1 MTVRGEARDRHIN
14 VRMTTEERAAIM
26 ARSASFG
33 MPPSTFM
40 REAAL
45 HCDEKP
51 VKVADTE
58 ELSAIRA
65 SLKKEGGLLNQLV
78 RAAHIHGID
87 ESLLPGLR
95 TAISNV
101 SASASDISKLLSE
114 AADGGQK

>member
-1 MTVRGEARDRHIN
+1 MRGKPRDQHIN
-14 VRMTTEERAAIM
+14 VRMTPEERAVIM
-26 ARSASFG
+26 ARSSSCG
-33 MPPSTFM
+33 MAPSTFM

-51 VKVADTE
+51 VKVADVE

-78 RAAHIHGID
+78 RLSHIHGID

-101 SASASDISKLLSE
+101 STSASGISKLLSE
-114 AADGGQK
+114 AEDRSQK

>member
-1 MTVRGEARDRHIN
+1 MRGKPRDQHIN

-26 ARSASFG
+26 ARSTSFG

-51 VKVADTE
+51 VKVADAE
-58 ELSAIRA
+58 ELTAIRA

-87 ESLLPGLR
+87 EALLPGLR
-95 TAISNV
+95 VAISNV
-101 SASASDISKLLSE
+101 SASASKISKLLSE
-114 AADGGQK
+114 AAEGGHK

>member
-1 MTVRGEARDRHIN
+1 MRGKPRDQHIN
-14 VRMTTEERAAIM
+14 VRMTPEERADIV

-45 HCDEKP
+45 RCGEKP
-51 VKVADTE
+51 VKVADTD

-87 ESLLPGLR
+87 EALLPGLR
-95 TAISNV
+95 VAISNV
-101 SASASDISKLLSE
+101 SASASKISKLLSE
-114 AADGGQK
+114 AADGGHK

>member
-1 MTVRGEARDRHIN
+1 MRGKPRDQHIN
-14 VRMTTEERAAIM
+14 VRMTPEERADIV

-58 ELSAIRA
+58 ELSVIRA

-101 SASASDISKLLSE
+101 SASASKISKLL
-114 AADGGQK
+114 AKAGDGDHK

>member
-1 MTVRGEARDRHIN
+1 MRGKPRDQHIN
-14 VRMTTEERAAIM
+14 VRVTPEERAAIM
-26 ARSASFG
+26 ARSTSFG

-45 HCDEKP
+45 HC
-51 VKVADTE
+51 AE

-87 ESLLPGLR
+87 ETLLPGLR
-95 TAISNV
+95 VAISNV
-101 SASASDISKLLSE
+101 SASASKISKLLSE
-114 AADGGQK
+114 AADGGHK

>member
-1 MTVRGEARDRHIN
+1 MRGKPRDQHIN
-14 VRMTTEERAAIM
+14 VRMTPEERADIV

-45 HCDEKP
+45 RCGEKP
-51 VKVADTE
+51 VKVADTD

-101 SASASDISKLLSE
+101 SASASEISKLLAK
-114 AADGGQK
+114 AADGGRK

>member
-1 MTVRGEARDRHIN
+1 MRGNPRDQHIN
-14 VRMTTEERAAIM
+14 VRVTSEERAVIA

-33 MPPSTFM
+33 MTPSAFM

-45 HCDEKP
+45 RCDEKP
-51 VKVADTE
+51 VKVADVE
-58 ELSAIRA
+58 ELLAIRA

-95 TAISNV
+95 AAISNV
-101 SASASDISKLLSE
+101 SASASKISKLLTE
-114 AADGGQK
+114 AAEGKS

>member
-1 MTVRGEARDRHIN
+1 MRGKPRDQHIN
-14 VRMTTEERAAIM
+14 VRMTTEERANIV

-51 VKVADTE
+51 IRVADAD

-87 ESLLPGLR
+87 EALLPGLR
-95 TAISNV
+95 VAISNV
-101 SASASDISKLLSE
+101 SASASKISRLLSE
-114 AADGGQK
+114 AADGGHK